1 MGGELIPPAIHSP
14 EQCNVLFE
22 TDFSSK
28 TLKAQGLGTL
38 KALGRPVPSRPV
50 PSRPVPSKRS
60 LKNKVFENKVFEEKR
75 YVKKQGGREPP
86 W

>member
-1 MGGELIPPAIHSP
+1 MGGELIPQAIYLY

-38 KALGRPVPSRPV
+38 KALGRPVLSRPV
-50 PSRPVPSKRS
+50 PSRP
-60 LKNKVFENKVFEEKR
+60 N
-75 YVKKQGGREPP
+75 GR
-86 W
+86 